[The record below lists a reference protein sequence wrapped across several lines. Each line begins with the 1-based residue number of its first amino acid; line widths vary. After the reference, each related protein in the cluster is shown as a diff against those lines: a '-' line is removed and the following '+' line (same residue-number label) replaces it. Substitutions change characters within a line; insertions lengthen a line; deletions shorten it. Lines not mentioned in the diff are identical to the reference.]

1 MATHLTVGKTGA
13 DYSTIAA
20 AVAASQ
26 NGTIDE
32 WSTITVIDNETY
44 TETVLI
50 TPQYLKII
58 DTLGCKWVS
67 NTWCVQIGDTNA
79 PANVR
84 FETVSTS
91 ERPQFL
97 ASAQPN
103 IHVACVNVANGEFSC
118 DYWDFGAT
126 QSTYGRYLLI
136 SSGNNTVT
144 ISHSTYLKNGSF
156 AAYLFQQQANSLN
169 LLLDCC
175 DFDAPTALIKNI
187 KHLRIKRSKISVNNV
202 LAAGAV
208 DVENSII
215 KSTSSSVALVSTS
228 TKFKIRNSVFV
239 GDGANFLK
247 STATADDVFVQNCI
261 ITGFN
266 TVFDTQATFSPQY
279 SILWQNVTNYA
290 GQATEGPGM
299 IYASPDLD
307 ADFRPNSDSPAWG
320 AGEVS
325 GLTTDI
331 IGNIRPYP
339 GDNTESIGAYE
350 RTWIPP
356 PIPVPADGESIKSAI
371 ALKLKSGFAYTNE
384 DSPPIT
390 IYPNIYK
397 EKVVQGMKKPAFFI
411 WVMEVSQE
419 ENA

>member
-50 TPQYLKII
+50 TLQYLKII

-67 NTWCVQIGDTNA
+67 NTWCVQIGDTNT

-97 ASAQPN
+97 AGAQPN

-126 QSTYGRYLLI
+126 QSTYGRCLLI

-156 AAYLFQQQANSLN
+156 AGNLFQQQANSLN

-175 DFDAPTALIKNI
+175 DFDAPSALIINI
-187 KHLRIKRSKISVNNV
+187 EHLRIKRSKISVNRV

-215 KSTSSSVALVSTS
+215 KSTSSSVFPSTLWSQHLQNLRSGIVFLLGTALI
-228 TKFKIRNSVFV
+228 F
-239 GDGANFLK
+239 
-247 STATADDVFVQNCI
+247 
-261 ITGFN
+261 
-266 TVFDTQATFSPQY
+266 
-279 SILWQNVTNYA
+279 
-290 GQATEGPGM
+290 
-299 IYASPDLD
+299 
-307 ADFRPNSDSPAWG
+307 
-320 AGEVS
+320 
-325 GLTTDI
+325 
-331 IGNIRPYP
+331 
-339 GDNTESIGAYE
+339 
-350 RTWIPP
+350 
-356 PIPVPADGESIKSAI
+356 
-371 ALKLKSGFAYTNE
+371 
-384 DSPPIT
+384 
-390 IYPNIYK
+390 
-397 EKVVQGMKKPAFFI
+397 
-411 WVMEVSQE
+411 
-419 ENA
+419 